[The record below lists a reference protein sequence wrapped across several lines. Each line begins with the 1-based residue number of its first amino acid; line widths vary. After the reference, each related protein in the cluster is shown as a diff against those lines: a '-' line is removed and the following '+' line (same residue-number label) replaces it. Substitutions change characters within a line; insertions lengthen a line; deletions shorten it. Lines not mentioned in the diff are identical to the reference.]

1 MKLFVQDTNSKFV
14 NNLRY
19 LKYNGLS
26 ILDTQNMLY
35 KIYYTHTFGAI
46 MFSESNITREALQ
59 FISEFF
65 QTVRCF
71 IYHDRQPNQEII
83 NEYGAVAKNI
93 VNSGISIK
101 NTIQL
106 PTLVNETLI
115 NGLSI
120 QNKNT
125 DTVCFLENVDRIP
138 IELETH
144 LYPASMQK
152 IKLFNNSSIRHYQN
166 LGLLSEP
173 DKINLLGVSKAFI
186 PIEKSYLVEAVI
198 LDCDILDL
206 SNNLSIMNI
215 DKALIKSSYSS
226 YSSFLEKLLYDK

>member
-1 MKLFVQDTNSKFV
+1 
-14 NNLRY
+14 
-19 LKYNGLS
+19 
-26 ILDTQNMLY
+26 
-35 KIYYTHTFGAI
+35 
-46 MFSESNITREALQ
+46 
-59 FISEFF
+59 
-65 QTVRCF
+65 
-71 IYHDRQPNQEII
+71 
-83 NEYGAVAKNI
+83 
-93 VNSGISIK
+93 
-101 NTIQL
+101 
-106 PTLVNETLI
+106 
-115 NGLSI
+115 
-120 QNKNT
+120 
-125 DTVCFLENVDRIP
+125 
-138 IELETH
+138 
-144 LYPASMQK
+144 MQK